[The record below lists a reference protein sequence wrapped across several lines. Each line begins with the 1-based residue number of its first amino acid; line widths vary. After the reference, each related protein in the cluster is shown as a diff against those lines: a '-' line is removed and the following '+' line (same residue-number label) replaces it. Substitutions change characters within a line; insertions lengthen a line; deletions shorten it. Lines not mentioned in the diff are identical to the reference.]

1 MARKKKPQ
9 VAALDDRAAQET
21 SRPLSPPIASTFVS
35 RHRARER
42 RLARRERHRRQAQEA
57 IAASKRSR
65 ALAAPTGALDMTL
78 IFDADGHL
86 SSVNTCQEDHS
97 MHEPGRVTR

>member
-9 VAALDDRAAQET
+9 VAALDDRATQET

-57 IAASKRSR
+57 IAASKR
-65 ALAAPTGALDMTL
+65 G
-78 IFDADGHL
+78 
-86 SSVNTCQEDHS
+86 
-97 MHEPGRVTR
+97 